1 MCVYMYAHMFEFSY
15 RNEVNSKI
23 KLQETVKRIIS
34 TKVREAP
41 DQYSEG

>member
-1 MCVYMYAHMFEFSY
+1 MRTFEFSY